1 MKPRDIKII
10 QSVLEVIKEPIKV
23 TEIYHKAK
31 ELFEKGEITNMFDCG
46 GETPH
51 QSVSSYIY
59 TALNKGEE
67 LPFLKAQEKPVL
79 IALKDA
85 PKEPVLSAE
94 KISTPSVKIAH
105 ERDLHPFLTY
115 MAINNE
121 NLKCY
126 TKTIFHEESSKSI
139 KGMDRWLYPDMVG
152 VRFLHAE
159 WSNENLIAF
168 SKKFDTLP
176 VKLVSFE
183 LKKEIS
189 VHNCRECYFQAI
201 SNSSWANEGYLV
213 GHHVDTHNLKLMDL
227 LKRLHAS
234 FGIGV
239 IDLRTNEDKSAIL
252 LNAKYKEKIDYTM
265 AQELSDKNKKFSGF
279 LKSVV
284 DYDPDFPNRYK
295 DEFDEVKKKEELYP
309 ITHNF
314 LFKNALSGFVRAF
327 QKPQIK
333 R

>member
-1 MKPRDIKII
+1 MKPRDIGII
-10 QSVLEVIKEPIKV
+10 QSVLEITGPIKV

-31 ELFEKGEITNMFDCG
+31 ELFEKGKIENMFDCG

-51 QSVSSYIY
+51 QSVSASIY

-67 LPFLKAQEKPVL
+67 LPFKKARENPVL
-79 IALKDA
+79 IALKSA
-85 PKEPVLSAE
+85 AKEPVLNAQKPSAPSA
-94 KISTPSVKIAH
+94 KIVH

-126 TKTIFHEESSKSI
+126 TKTIFHEESSKSP

-159 WSNENLIAF
+159 LSNENLIAF

-201 SNSSWANEGYLV
+201 SNSSNEGYLV
-213 GHHVDTHNLKLMDL
+213 GRHIDTHNPQLMDL

-239 IDLRTNEDKSAIL
+239 IDLRTDEDKSTIL
-252 LNAKYKEKIDYTM
+252 LNAKYKEKIDYTV
-265 AQELSDKNKKFSGF
+265 ALELSEKNEKFSGF

-284 DYDPDFPNRYK
+284 DYDPNHPQRYK

-309 ITHNF
+309 NPS
-314 LFKNALSGFVRAF
+314 LSF
-327 QKPQIK
+327 
-333 R
+333 

>member
-1 MKPRDIKII
+1 MKPQDVEIV
-10 QSVLEVIKEPIKV
+10 QSVLEITGSISP
-23 TEIYHKAK
+23 TEVYDKAK
-31 ELFEKGEITNMFDCG
+31 ELFEKGEIAKMFDYRG
-46 GETPH
+46 NTPDR
-51 QSVSSYIY
+51 SVSASIY
-59 TALNKGEE
+59 TALNNGEE

-79 IALKDA
+79 IALKGA
-85 PKEPVLSAE
+85 AKEPVLNMEKPGVSSA
-94 KISTPSVKIAH
+94 KIAHNKIMH

-115 MAINNE
+115 MAIHNE

-126 TKTIFHEESSKSI
+126 TKTIFHEASVKSP
-139 KGMDRWLYPDMVG
+139 KGTDRWLYPDMVG

-159 WSNENLIAF
+159 LSNENLIAF

-176 VKLVSFE
+176 IKLVSFE

-189 VHNCRECYFQAI
+189 VNNCRECYFQAI

-213 GHHVDTHNLKLMDL
+213 GCNIDTHNPQLMDL

-239 IDLRTNEDKSAIL
+239 IDLRTDEDKSAIL
-252 LNAKYKEKIDYTM
+252 LNAKYKEKIDYTV
-265 AQELSDKNKKFSGF
+265 ALELSEKNPKFSGF

-309 ITHNF
+309 NSS
-314 LFKNALSGFVRAF
+314 LSF
-327 QKPQIK
+327 
-333 R
+333 

>member
-1 MKPRDIKII
+1 MKPQDVEIV
-10 QSVLEVIKEPIKV
+10 QSVLEAIKDPIKV
-23 TEIYHKAK
+23 TEIYDKAK
-31 ELFEKGEITNMFDCG
+31 ELFEKGEITNMFDYG

-51 QSVSSYIY
+51 QSVSASIY

-67 LPFLKAQEKPVL
+67 LPFKKVQEKPVL
-79 IALKDA
+79 IALKGAAKD
-85 PKEPVLSAE
+85 PVLNTQKPSA
-94 KISTPSVKIAH
+94 PSVKIVHNKIMH

-115 MAINNE
+115 MAFHNE

-126 TKTIFHEESSKSI
+126 TKTIFHEESVKSP

-159 WSNENLIAF
+159 LSNENLIAF

-201 SNSSWANEGYLV
+201 SNSSNEGYLV
-213 GHHVDTHNLKLMDL
+213 GRHIDMHNPQLMDL

-239 IDLRTNEDKSAIL
+239 IDLRTDENKSAIL
-252 LNAKYKEKIDYTM
+252 LNAKYKEKIDYTV
-265 AQELSDKNKKFSGF
+265 ALELSDKNEKFSGF

-284 DYDPDFPNRYK
+284 DCDPNHQHRYK

-309 ITHNF
+309 N
-314 LFKNALSGFVRAF
+314 S
-327 QKPQIK
+327 
-333 R
+333 

>member
-1 MKPRDIKII
+1 M
-10 QSVLEVIKEPIKV
+10 
-23 TEIYHKAK
+23 
-31 ELFEKGEITNMFDCG
+31 
-46 GETPH
+46 
-51 QSVSSYIY
+51 
-59 TALNKGEE
+59 
-67 LPFLKAQEKPVL
+67 
-79 IALKDA
+79 
-85 PKEPVLSAE
+85 
-94 KISTPSVKIAH
+94 
-105 ERDLHPFLTY
+105 HPFLTY

-126 TKTIFHEESSKSI
+126 TKTIFHEESLKSP

-159 WSNENLIAF
+159 LSNENLIAF

-189 VHNCRECYFQAI
+189 VNNCRECYFQAI

-213 GHHVDTHNLKLMDL
+213 GCHIDTHNSKLMDL

-239 IDLRTNEDKSAIL
+239 IDLRTDEDKSTIL

-265 AQELSDKNKKFSGF
+265 AQELSDKNPKFSGF

-309 ITHNF
+309 NPS
-314 LFKNALSGFVRAF
+314 LSF
-327 QKPQIK
+327 
-333 R
+333 

>member
-1 MKPRDIKII
+1 MKPQDIGII

-23 TEIYHKAK
+23 TEVYHKAK
-31 ELFEKGEITNMFDCG
+31 ELFEKGEIENMFDYG
-46 GETPH
+46 GETPD
-51 QSVSSYIY
+51 QTASSYIY

-67 LPFLKAQEKPVL
+67 LPFCKVQEKPVL
-79 IALKDA
+79 IALKGA
-85 PKEPVLSAE
+85 VKESVLNAQKPSV
-94 KISTPSVKIAH
+94 PSVKIAH
-105 ERDLHPFLTY
+105 ERDLRPFLTY
-115 MAINNE
+115 MAFCNE

-126 TKTIFHEESSKSI
+126 TKTIFHEGSLKSP

-159 WSNENLIAF
+159 LSNENLIAF

-189 VHNCRECYFQAI
+189 VNNCRKCYFQAI

-213 GHHVDTHNLKLMDL
+213 GHHIDTHNPKLMDL

-239 IDLRTNEDKSAIL
+239 IDLRTDEDKSAIL
-252 LNAKYKEKIDYTM
+252 LNAKYKEKIDYTV
-265 AQELSDKNKKFSGF
+265 ALELSEKNEEFSSF

-284 DYDPDFPNRYK
+284 DYDPKNQNRYK
-295 DEFDEVKKKEELYP
+295 DEFDEIKKKEELYP
-309 ITHNF
+309 N
-314 LFKNALSGFVRAF
+314 S
-327 QKPQIK
+327 
-333 R
+333 

>member
-1 MKPRDIKII
+1 MKPRDIGIV
-10 QSVLEVIKEPIKV
+10 QSVLEIIKEPIKV

-31 ELFEKGEITNMFDCG
+31 ELFEKGEIESMFDCG
-46 GETPH
+46 GKTPH
-51 QSVSSYIY
+51 QSVSAYIY

-67 LPFLKAQEKPVL
+67 LSFKKAREKPTL
-79 IALKDA
+79 IALKSA
-85 PKEPVLSAE
+85 AKELGLNAQEISVPSA
-94 KISTPSVKIAH
+94 KIAH

-126 TKTIFHEESSKSI
+126 TKTIFHEESSKSP

-159 WSNENLIAF
+159 LSNENLIAF

-213 GHHVDTHNLKLMDL
+213 GRHIDTHNPQLMDL

-239 IDLRTNEDKSAIL
+239 IDLRTDEDKSAIL
-252 LNAKYKEKIDYTM
+252 LNAKYKEKIDYTV
-265 AQELSDKNKKFSGF
+265 ASELSAKNEKFSGF
-279 LKSVV
+279 LKSIV
-284 DYDPDFPNRYK
+284 DYDPSNQHRYK

-309 ITHNF
+309 NPS
-314 LFKNALSGFVRAF
+314 LSF
-327 QKPQIK
+327 
-333 R
+333 

>member
-1 MKPRDIKII
+1 MKPQDIEIV
-10 QSVLEVIKEPIKV
+10 QSVLEITGPIKP
-23 TEIYHKAK
+23 TEVYDKAK
-31 ELFEKGEITNMFDCG
+31 ELFEKGEITNMFDYRG
-46 GETPH
+46 NTPH
-51 QSVSSYIY
+51 QSVSAFIY

-67 LPFLKAQEKPVL
+67 LPFKKAREKPTL
-79 IALKDA
+79 IALKGA
-85 PKEPVLSAE
+85 MNEPVLNTQKPSA
-94 KISTPSVKIAH
+94 PSVKIAH

-115 MAINNE
+115 MAIHSE

-126 TKTIFHEESSKSI
+126 TKTIFHEESLKSP
-139 KGMDRWLYPDMVG
+139 KGMDRWLYLDMVG

-159 WSNENLIAF
+159 LSNENLIAF

-201 SNSSWANEGYLV
+201 SNSSNEGYLV
-213 GHHVDTHNLKLMDL
+213 GRHIDTHNPQLMDL

-239 IDLRTNEDKSAIL
+239 IDLRTDEDKSAIL

-265 AQELSDKNKKFSGF
+265 AQELSDKNEKFSGF

-284 DYDPDFPNRYK
+284 DYDPNHQHRYK
-295 DEFDEVKKKEELYP
+295 DEFDEVKKKEEFIP
-309 ITHNF
+309 
-314 LFKNALSGFVRAF
+314 
-327 QKPQIK
+327 
-333 R
+333 

>member
-1 MKPRDIKII
+1 MKPRDIEIV
-10 QSVLEVIKEPIKV
+10 QSVLEAIKEPIKV
-23 TEIYHKAK
+23 TEIYDKAQ
-31 ELFEKGEITNMFDCG
+31 ELFEKGEITKMFDYG
-46 GETPH
+46 GNTPH
-51 QSVSSYIY
+51 QSVSSLIY

-67 LPFLKAQEKPVL
+67 LPFLKVQENPVL
-79 IALKDA
+79 IALKGTMN
-85 PKEPVLSAE
+85 EPVLNTEKPSA
-94 KISTPSVKIAH
+94 PSVKIAH

-115 MAINNE
+115 MAIHNE

-126 TKTIFHEESSKSI
+126 TKTIFHEESSKSS

-159 WSNENLIAF
+159 LSNENLIAF

-201 SNSSWANEGYLV
+201 SNSSNEGYLV
-213 GHHVDTHNLKLMDL
+213 GRHIDTHNSKLMDL

-239 IDLRTNEDKSAIL
+239 IDLRTDEDKSAIL
-252 LNAKYKEKIDYTM
+252 LNAKYKEKIDYTV
-265 AQELSDKNKKFSGF
+265 ASELSAKNEKFSGF

-284 DYDPDFPNRYK
+284 DYDPNFPNRYK
-295 DEFDEVKKKEELYP
+295 DEFDEVKKKEKLYP
-309 ITHNF
+309 NPS
-314 LFKNALSGFVRAF
+314 LSF
-327 QKPQIK
+327 
-333 R
+333 

>member
-1 MKPRDIKII
+1 M
-10 QSVLEVIKEPIKV
+10 
-23 TEIYHKAK
+23 
-31 ELFEKGEITNMFDCG
+31 
-46 GETPH
+46 
-51 QSVSSYIY
+51 
-59 TALNKGEE
+59 
-67 LPFLKAQEKPVL
+67 
-79 IALKDA
+79 
-85 PKEPVLSAE
+85 
-94 KISTPSVKIAH
+94 H

-115 MAINNE
+115 MAFYNE

-126 TKTIFHEESSKSI
+126 TKTIFHEGSLKSP

-201 SNSSWANEGYLV
+201 SNSSNEGYLV
-213 GHHVDTHNLKLMDL
+213 GCHIDTHNPQLMDL

-239 IDLRTNEDKSAIL
+239 IDLRTDEDKSAIL

-265 AQELSDKNKKFSGF
+265 AQELSDKNPKFSGF

-284 DYDPDFPNRYK
+284 DYDPAHSYRYK

-309 ITHNF
+309 NPS
-314 LFKNALSGFVRAF
+314 LSF
-327 QKPQIK
+327 
-333 R
+333 

>member
-1 MKPRDIKII
+1 MKPQDIGIV
-10 QSVLEVIKEPIKV
+10 QSVLEIIKEPIKV
-23 TEIYHKAK
+23 TEVYDKAQ
-31 ELFEKGEITNMFDCG
+31 ELFEKGEIENMFDYG
-46 GETPH
+46 GNTPD
-51 QSVSSYIY
+51 QSVSASIY

-67 LPFLKAQEKPVL
+67 LPFLKVQEKPVL

-85 PKEPVLSAE
+85 PKEPVLNAQKSS
-94 KISTPSVKIAH
+94 IPGVKIAHNKIMH

-115 MAINNE
+115 MAYYNE

-126 TKTIFHEESSKSI
+126 TKTIFHEESVKSP

-159 WSNENLIAF
+159 LSNENLIAF

-213 GHHVDTHNLKLMDL
+213 GHHIDTHNPQLMDL

-239 IDLRTNEDKSAIL
+239 IDLRTDENKSAIL
-252 LNAKYKEKIDYTM
+252 LNAKYKEKIDYTV
-265 AQELSDKNKKFSGF
+265 ALELSEKNPKFSGF

-284 DYDPDFPNRYK
+284 DYDPNHQHRYK
-295 DEFDEVKKKEELYP
+295 DEFDEIKKKEELYP
-309 ITHNF
+309 N
-314 LFKNALSGFVRAF
+314 S
-327 QKPQIK
+327 
-333 R
+333 

>member
-1 MKPRDIKII
+1 MKPQDVEIV
-10 QSVLEVIKEPIKV
+10 QSVLEITGPISP
-23 TEIYHKAK
+23 TEVYDKAK
-31 ELFEKGEITNMFDCG
+31 ELFEKGEITNMFDYG
-46 GETPH
+46 GNTPDR
-51 QSVSSYIY
+51 SVSASIY

-67 LPFLKAQEKPVL
+67 LPFLKTQEKPVL

-85 PKEPVLSAE
+85 PKEPVLNAQ
-94 KISTPSVKIAH
+94 KISAPSAKIMH

-115 MAINNE
+115 MAYYNE

-126 TKTIFHEESSKSI
+126 TKTIFHEESVKSP
-139 KGMDRWLYPDMVG
+139 KGTDRWLYPDMVG

-159 WSNENLIAF
+159 LSNENLIAF

-189 VHNCRECYFQAI
+189 VNNCRECYFQAI

-213 GHHVDTHNLKLMDL
+213 GRHIDTHNPQLMDL

-239 IDLRTNEDKSAIL
+239 IDLRTDEDKSAIL
-252 LNAKYKEKIDYTM
+252 LNAKYKEKIDYTV
-265 AQELSDKNKKFSGF
+265 ALELSAKNEKFSGF

-284 DYDPDFPNRYK
+284 DYDPNHQHRYK

-309 ITHNF
+309 NPS
-314 LFKNALSGFVRAF
+314 LSF
-327 QKPQIK
+327 
-333 R
+333 

>member
-1 MKPRDIKII
+1 MKPQDIEIV
-10 QSVLEVIKEPIKV
+10 QSVLEITGPIKV

-31 ELFEKGEITNMFDCG
+31 ELFEKGEITNMFDYG

-59 TALNKGEE
+59 TALKKGEE
-67 LPFLKAQEKPVL
+67 LPFKKVQEKPTL
-79 IALKDA
+79 IALKSA
-85 PKEPVLSAE
+85 AKEPVLNIE
-94 KISTPSVKIAH
+94 KISAPSVKIAH

-115 MAINNE
+115 MAFHNE

-126 TKTIFHEESSKSI
+126 TKTIFHEESSKSP

-176 VKLVSFE
+176 VKLVSFK

-189 VHNCRECYFQAI
+189 VNNCRECYFQAI
-201 SNSSWANEGYLV
+201 SNSSNEGYLV
-213 GHHVDTHNLKLMDL
+213 GRHIDTHNPQLMDL

-239 IDLRTNEDKSAIL
+239 IDLRTNENKSAIL
-252 LNAKYKEKIDYTM
+252 LNAKYKEKIDYTV
-265 AQELSDKNKKFSGF
+265 ASELSAKNEKFSGF

-284 DYDPDFPNRYK
+284 DYDPNHQHRYK

-309 ITHNF
+309 NPS
-314 LFKNALSGFVRAF
+314 LSF
-327 QKPQIK
+327 
-333 R
+333 

>member
-1 MKPRDIKII
+1 MKPRDIEIV
-10 QSVLEVIKEPIKV
+10 QSVLEITGPIKV

-31 ELFEKGEITNMFDCG
+31 ELFEKGEIENMFDCG

-67 LPFLKAQEKPVL
+67 LPFKKAREKPTL

-85 PKEPVLSAE
+85 AKESVLNAQKPSA
-94 KISTPSVKIAH
+94 PGVKIAH

-126 TKTIFHEESSKSI
+126 TKTIFHEESVKSP

-159 WSNENLIAF
+159 WSNKNLIAF

-176 VKLVSFE
+176 IKLVSFE

-213 GHHVDTHNLKLMDL
+213 GRHVDTHNPQLMDL

-239 IDLRTNEDKSAIL
+239 IDLRTDEDKSAIL
-252 LNAKYKEKIDYTM
+252 LNAKYKEKIDYTV
-265 AQELSDKNKKFSGF
+265 ASELSAKNEKFSGF

-284 DYDPDFPNRYK
+284 DYDPNHPQRYK

-309 ITHNF
+309 NPS
-314 LFKNALSGFVRAF
+314 LSF
-327 QKPQIK
+327 
-333 R
+333 

>member
-1 MKPRDIKII
+1 MKPRDIGII
-10 QSVLEVIKEPIKV
+10 QSVLEIIKEPIKV
-23 TEIYHKAK
+23 TEIYDKAK
-31 ELFEKGEITNMFDCG
+31 ELFEKGEIENMFDCG

-67 LPFLKAQEKPVL
+67 LPFKKVREKPTL
-79 IALKDA
+79 IALKGA
-85 PKEPVLSAE
+85 AKELGLNAQKPSA
-94 KISTPSVKIAH
+94 KIAH

-115 MAINNE
+115 MAYYNE

-126 TKTIFHEESSKSI
+126 TKTIFHEESSKSP

-159 WSNENLIAF
+159 LSNENLIAF

-213 GHHVDTHNLKLMDL
+213 GRHIDTHNPQLMDL

-239 IDLRTNEDKSAIL
+239 IDLRTDEDKSAIL
-252 LNAKYKEKIDYTM
+252 LNAKYKEKIDYTV
-265 AQELSDKNKKFSGF
+265 ALELSDKNKKFSGF

-284 DYDPDFPNRYK
+284 DYDPNHQHRYK
-295 DEFDEVKKKEELYP
+295 DEFEEVKKKEELYP
-309 ITHNF
+309 NSS
-314 LFKNALSGFVRAF
+314 LSF
-327 QKPQIK
+327 
-333 R
+333 

>member
-1 MKPRDIKII
+1 MKPQDIEIV
-10 QSVLEVIKEPIKV
+10 QSVLEITGPIKV
-23 TEIYHKAK
+23 TEVYDKAK
-31 ELFEKGEITNMFDCG
+31 ELFEKGEIANMFDYRG
-46 GETPH
+46 NTPDR
-51 QSVSSYIY
+51 SVSAFIY

-67 LPFLKAQEKPVL
+67 LPFLKTQEKPVL
-79 IALKDA
+79 IALKDVA
-85 PKEPVLSAE
+85 KEPVLNIE
-94 KISTPSVKIAH
+94 KISVPSAKIVHNKIMHEIMH

-115 MAINNE
+115 MAIHNE

-126 TKTIFHEESSKSI
+126 TKTIFHEESVKSP
-139 KGMDRWLYPDMVG
+139 KGTDRWLYPDMVG

-159 WSNENLIAF
+159 LSNENLIAF

-213 GHHVDTHNLKLMDL
+213 GCHIDTHNPQLMDL

-239 IDLRTNEDKSAIL
+239 IDLRVDEDKSAIL

-284 DYDPDFPNRYK
+284 DYDPAHSYRYK
-295 DEFDEVKKKEELYP
+295 DEFYEIKKKEELYP
-309 ITHNF
+309 NPS
-314 LFKNALSGFVRAF
+314 LSF
-327 QKPQIK
+327 
-333 R
+333 

>member
-1 MKPRDIKII
+1 MKPQDVEIV
-10 QSVLEVIKEPIKV
+10 QSVLEITGPIKP
-23 TEIYHKAK
+23 TEVYDKAK
-31 ELFEKGEITNMFDCG
+31 ELFEKGEITNMFDYG

-51 QSVSSYIY
+51 QSVSSLIY
-59 TALNKGEE
+59 TALKKGEK
-67 LPFLKAQEKPVL
+67 LPFLKTQEKPAL
-79 IALKDA
+79 IALKGA
-85 PKEPVLSAE
+85 VKEPVLNIEKPGVPSA
-94 KISTPSVKIAH
+94 KIAHNKIMH

-115 MAINNE
+115 MAIHNE

-126 TKTIFHEESSKSI
+126 TKTIFHEESSKSP

-159 WSNENLIAF
+159 LSNENLIAF

-213 GHHVDTHNLKLMDL
+213 GRHIDTHNPQLMDL

-239 IDLRTNEDKSAIL
+239 IDLRTDEDKSAIL

-265 AQELSDKNKKFSGF
+265 ASELSEKNEKFSGF

-284 DYDPDFPNRYK
+284 DYDPNHQHRYK

-309 ITHNF
+309 NPS
-314 LFKNALSGFVRAF
+314 LSF
-327 QKPQIK
+327 
-333 R
+333 

>member
-1 MKPRDIKII
+1 MKPQDIEII
-10 QSVLEVIKEPIKV
+10 QSILEITGPIKP
-23 TEIYHKAK
+23 TEVYDKAK
-31 ELFEKGEITNMFDCG
+31 ELFERGEITNMFDCG
-46 GETPH
+46 GNTPH
-51 QSVSSYIY
+51 QSVSASIY

-67 LPFLKAQEKPVL
+67 LPFKKVQEKPTL
-79 IALKDA
+79 IALKGA
-85 PKEPVLSAE
+85 VKEPVLSAE
-94 KISTPSVKIAH
+94 KISAPSVKIAH

-115 MAINNE
+115 MAYYNE

-126 TKTIFHEESSKSI
+126 TKTIFHEESSKSP
-139 KGMDRWLYPDMVG
+139 KGTDRWLYPDMVG

-159 WSNENLIAF
+159 LSNENLIAF

-213 GHHVDTHNLKLMDL
+213 GRHIDTHNPQLMDL

-252 LNAKYKEKIDYTM
+252 LNAKYKEKIDYTV
-265 AQELSDKNKKFSGF
+265 ALELSEKNPKFSGF

-309 ITHNF
+309 N
-314 LFKNALSGFVRAF
+314 S
-327 QKPQIK
+327 
-333 R
+333 

>member
-1 MKPRDIKII
+1 MKPRDIQII
-10 QSVLEVIKEPIKV
+10 QSVLEAIKEPIKV

-31 ELFEKGEITNMFDCG
+31 AFFEEGKIENMFDYG
-46 GETPH
+46 GETPD
-51 QSVSSYIY
+51 QTASSYIY

-67 LPFLKAQEKPVL
+67 LPFYKVQEKPVL
-79 IALKDA
+79 IALKGA
-85 PKEPVLSAE
+85 AKELVLNAE
-94 KISTPSVKIAH
+94 KPSVPSVKIVH

-115 MAINNE
+115 MAFGNE

-159 WSNENLIAF
+159 LSNENLIAF

-183 LKKEIS
+183 LKREIS

-213 GHHVDTHNLKLMDL
+213 GHHINTHDLKLMDL
-227 LKRLHAS
+227 LKRLHGS

-239 IDLRTNEDKSAIL
+239 IDLRTDEDKSAIL
-252 LNAKYKEKIDYTM
+252 LNAKYKEKIDYTV
-265 AQELSDKNKKFSGF
+265 ALELIEKNEKFNAF

-284 DYDPDFPNRYK
+284 DYDPNHQHRYK

-309 ITHNF
+309 N
-314 LFKNALSGFVRAF
+314 L
-327 QKPQIK
+327 
-333 R
+333 

>member
-1 MKPRDIKII
+1 MKPQDIEIV
-10 QSVLEVIKEPIKV
+10 QSVLEALKEPIKV
-23 TEIYHKAK
+23 TEIYDKAK
-31 ELFEKGEITNMFDCG
+31 ELFEKGEIANMFDCG
-46 GETPH
+46 GNTPD
-51 QSVSSYIY
+51 QSVSAAIY

-67 LPFLKAQEKPVL
+67 LPFKKAQEKPVL
-79 IALKDA
+79 IALKSTA
-85 PKEPVLSAE
+85 KELGLNAQ
-94 KISTPSVKIAH
+94 KPSVKIAH

-126 TKTIFHEESSKSI
+126 TKTIFHEESSKSP

-213 GHHVDTHNLKLMDL
+213 GRHIDTHNPQLMDL

-239 IDLRTNEDKSAIL
+239 IDLRTDEDKSAIL

-265 AQELSDKNKKFSGF
+265 AQELSAKNEKFGGF

-284 DYDPDFPNRYK
+284 DYDPNHPQRYK

-309 ITHNF
+309 NSS
-314 LFKNALSGFVRAF
+314 LSF
-327 QKPQIK
+327 
-333 R
+333 

>member
-1 MKPRDIKII
+1 MKPQDIEIV
-10 QSVLEVIKEPIKV
+10 QSVLEITGSIKV
-23 TEIYHKAK
+23 TEIYDKAK
-31 ELFEKGEITNMFDCG
+31 ELFEKGEIENMFDCG
-46 GETPH
+46 GKTPH
-51 QSVSSYIY
+51 QSVSSSIY

-67 LPFLKAQEKPVL
+67 LPFKKVQENPVL
-79 IALKDA
+79 IALKSA
-85 PKEPVLSAE
+85 AKELGLNAQ
-94 KISTPSVKIAH
+94 KPSVKIAH

-115 MAINNE
+115 MAFYNE

-126 TKTIFHEESSKSI
+126 TKTIFHEESSKSS
-139 KGMDRWLYPDMVG
+139 KGMDMWLYPDMVG

-213 GHHVDTHNLKLMDL
+213 GRHIDTHNPELMDL

-239 IDLRTNEDKSAIL
+239 IDLRTDEDKSAIL

-265 AQELSDKNKKFSGF
+265 AQELSDKNPKFSGF

-284 DYDPDFPNRYK
+284 DYDPAHSYRYK
-295 DEFDEVKKKEELYP
+295 DEFDEIKKKEELYP
-309 ITHNF
+309 NPS
-314 LFKNALSGFVRAF
+314 LSF
-327 QKPQIK
+327 
-333 R
+333 

>member
-1 MKPRDIKII
+1 MKPRDIEIV
-10 QSVLEVIKEPIKV
+10 QSVLEITGPISP
-23 TEIYHKAK
+23 TEVYDKAQ
-31 ELFEKGEITNMFDCG
+31 ELFEKGEITNMFDYG
-46 GETPH
+46 GNTPDR
-51 QSVSSYIY
+51 SVSAFIY

-79 IALKDA
+79 IALKGA
-85 PKEPVLSAE
+85 AKEPVLNAE
-94 KISTPSVKIAH
+94 KISAPSVKIAHNKIAH
-105 ERDLHPFLTY
+105 ERDLHPFLTC
-115 MAINNE
+115 MAFHNE

-126 TKTIFHEESSKSI
+126 TKTIFHEESVKSP

-159 WSNENLIAF
+159 LSNENLIAF

-189 VHNCRECYFQAI
+189 VNNCRECYFQAI

-213 GHHVDTHNLKLMDL
+213 GRHIDTHNPQLMDL

-239 IDLRTNEDKSAIL
+239 IDLRTDEDKSVIL
-252 LNAKYKEKIDYTM
+252 LNAKYKEKIDYTV
-265 AQELSDKNKKFSGF
+265 ALELSDKNPKFSGF

-295 DEFDEVKKKEELYP
+295 DEFDEIKKKEELYP
-309 ITHNF
+309 NSS
-314 LFKNALSGFVRAF
+314 LSF
-327 QKPQIK
+327 
-333 R
+333 

>member
-1 MKPRDIKII
+1 MKPQDVEIV
-10 QSVLEVIKEPIKV
+10 QSVLEITGPISP
-23 TEIYHKAK
+23 TEVYDKAK
-31 ELFEKGEITNMFDCG
+31 ELFEKGEITNMFDYG
-46 GETPH
+46 GNTPDR
-51 QSVSSYIY
+51 SVSAFIY

-85 PKEPVLSAE
+85 AKEPGLNIE
-94 KISTPSVKIAH
+94 KISVPSAKIAH

-115 MAINNE
+115 MAYYNE

-126 TKTIFHEESSKSI
+126 TKTIFHEESVKSP
-139 KGMDRWLYPDMVG
+139 KGTDRWLYPDMVG

-159 WSNENLIAF
+159 LSNENLIAF

-189 VHNCRECYFQAI
+189 VNNCRECYFQAI

-213 GHHVDTHNLKLMDL
+213 GRHIDTHNPQLMDL

-239 IDLRTNEDKSAIL
+239 IDLRTDEDKSAIL

-265 AQELSDKNKKFSGF
+265 AQELSDKNPKFSGF

-284 DYDPDFPNRYK
+284 DYDPAHSYRYK

-309 ITHNF
+309 N
-314 LFKNALSGFVRAF
+314 S
-327 QKPQIK
+327 
-333 R
+333 

>member
-1 MKPRDIKII
+1 MKPQDIEIV
-10 QSVLEVIKEPIKV
+10 QSVLEITGPIKV
-23 TEIYHKAK
+23 TLVYDKAK
-31 ELFEKGEITNMFDCG
+31 ELFEKGEITNMFDYG
-46 GETPH
+46 GNTPH
-51 QSVSSYIY
+51 QSVNASIY

-67 LPFLKAQEKPVL
+67 LPFLKTQEKPVL
-79 IALKDA
+79 IALKGTA
-85 PKEPVLSAE
+85 KEPVLNIEKPGVSSA
-94 KISTPSVKIAH
+94 KIAHNKIMH

-115 MAINNE
+115 MAYYNE

-126 TKTIFHEESSKSI
+126 TKTIFHEESVKSP

-159 WSNENLIAF
+159 LSNENLIAF

-189 VHNCRECYFQAI
+189 VNNCRECYFQAI

-213 GHHVDTHNLKLMDL
+213 GRHIDTHNPQLMDL

-239 IDLRTNEDKSAIL
+239 IDLRTDADKSAIL

-265 AQELSDKNKKFSGF
+265 AQELSDKNPKFSGF

-309 ITHNF
+309 NSS
-314 LFKNALSGFVRAF
+314 LSF
-327 QKPQIK
+327 
-333 R
+333 

>member
-1 MKPRDIKII
+1 MKPQDIEIVQI
-10 QSVLEVIKEPIKV
+10 VLEITGPIKV
-23 TEIYHKAK
+23 TEIYDRAK
-31 ELFEKGEITNMFDCG
+31 ELFEKGEITKMFDYG
-46 GETPH
+46 GNTPH
-51 QSVSSYIY
+51 QSVSAFIY

-67 LPFLKAQEKPVL
+67 VPFFKVQEKPAL
-79 IALKDA
+79 IALKSA
-85 PKEPVLSAE
+85 MNEPVLNTE
-94 KISTPSVKIAH
+94 KPSTPNAKIVHNKIMH

-126 TKTIFHEESSKSI
+126 TKTIFHEESSKSP

-201 SNSSWANEGYLV
+201 SNSSNEGYLV
-213 GHHVDTHNLKLMDL
+213 GCHIDTHNPQLMDL

-239 IDLRTNEDKSAIL
+239 IDLRTDEDKSAIL
-252 LNAKYKEKIDYTM
+252 LNAKYKEKIDYTV
-265 AQELSDKNKKFSGF
+265 ASELSTKNEKFSGF

-284 DYDPDFPNRYK
+284 DYDPNHQHRYK

-309 ITHNF
+309 NPS
-314 LFKNALSGFVRAF
+314 LSF
-327 QKPQIK
+327 
-333 R
+333 

>member
-1 MKPRDIKII
+1 MKPRDIGII
-10 QSVLEVIKEPIKV
+10 QSVLEAIKEPIKV
-23 TEIYHKAK
+23 TEIYDKAK
-31 ELFEKGEITNMFDCG
+31 ELFSEGKIENMFDYG
-46 GETPH
+46 GNTPD
-51 QSVSSYIY
+51 QSASSYIY

-67 LPFLKAQEKPVL
+67 LPFCKVQEKPVL
-79 IALKDA
+79 IALKGA
-85 PKEPVLSAE
+85 AKELVLNAE
-94 KISTPSVKIAH
+94 KPSTPSVKIAH
-105 ERDLHPFLTY
+105 ERGLHPFLTY

-126 TKTIFHEESSKSI
+126 TKTIFHEGSLKSP

-159 WSNENLIAF
+159 LSNENLIAF

-183 LKKEIS
+183 LKREIS

-213 GHHVDTHNLKLMDL
+213 GRHIDTHNPQLMDL

-239 IDLRTNEDKSAIL
+239 IDLRTDEDKSAIL
-252 LNAKYKEKIDYTM
+252 LNAKYKEKIDYTV
-265 AQELSDKNKKFSGF
+265 ALELSEKNEKFSAF

-284 DYDPDFPNRYK
+284 DYDPKSPERFKN
-295 DEFDEVKKKEELYP
+295 EFDGIKKKEELYP
-309 ITHNF
+309 NPS
-314 LFKNALSGFVRAF
+314 LSF
-327 QKPQIK
+327 
-333 R
+333 

>member
-1 MKPRDIKII
+1 MKPQDIEII
-10 QSVLEVIKEPIKV
+10 QSVLEITGPISP
-23 TEIYHKAK
+23 TEVYDKAK
-31 ELFEKGEITNMFDCG
+31 ELFEKGEIAKMFDCG
-46 GETPH
+46 GKTPH
-51 QSVSSYIY
+51 QSVSASIY
-59 TALNKGEE
+59 TALKKGEE
-67 LPFLKAQEKPVL
+67 LPFFKVQEKPAL
-79 IALKDA
+79 IALKSA
-85 PKEPVLSAE
+85 MNEPVLNTQKPSA
-94 KISTPSVKIAH
+94 PSVKIVH

-115 MAINNE
+115 MAFHNE

-176 VKLVSFE
+176 IKLVSFE

-189 VHNCRECYFQAI
+189 VNNCRECYFQAI

-213 GHHVDTHNLKLMDL
+213 GRHIDTHNPQLMDL

-239 IDLRTNEDKSAIL
+239 IDLRTDEDKSAIL
-252 LNAKYKEKIDYTM
+252 LNAKYKEKIDYTV
-265 AQELSDKNKKFSGF
+265 ASELSDKNEKFSGF

-284 DYDPDFPNRYK
+284 DYDPKTQHRYK

-309 ITHNF
+309 NPS
-314 LFKNALSGFVRAF
+314 LSF
-327 QKPQIK
+327 
-333 R
+333 

>member
-1 MKPRDIKII
+1 MKPQDIKII

-23 TEIYHKAK
+23 TEIYDKAK
-31 ELFEKGEITNMFDCG
+31 ELFEKGEIESMFDCG

-51 QSVSSYIY
+51 QSVSASIY

-67 LPFLKAQEKPVL
+67 LPFFKAREKPAL
-79 IALKDA
+79 IALKSV
-85 PKEPVLSAE
+85 PKEPVLNAQKSS
-94 KISTPSVKIAH
+94 IPSVKIAH

-159 WSNENLIAF
+159 LSNENLIAF

-189 VHNCRECYFQAI
+189 VNNCRECYFQAI

-213 GHHVDTHNLKLMDL
+213 GHHINTHNPQLMDL

-239 IDLRTNEDKSAIL
+239 IDLRTDEDKSAIL
-252 LNAKYKEKIDYTM
+252 LNAKYKEKIDYTV
-265 AQELSDKNKKFSGF
+265 ASELSDKNEKFSGF
-279 LKSVV
+279 
-284 DYDPDFPNRYK
+284 F
-295 DEFDEVKKKEELYP
+295 KERCGL
-309 ITHNF
+309 
-314 LFKNALSGFVRAF
+314 
-327 QKPQIK
+327 
-333 R
+333 

>member
-1 MKPRDIKII
+1 MKPQDVEIV
-10 QSVLEVIKEPIKV
+10 QSVLEAIKEPIKV

-31 ELFEKGEITNMFDCG
+31 ELFEKGEIKNMFDCG

-67 LPFLKAQEKPVL
+67 LPFKKVQEKPTL
-79 IALKDA
+79 IALKSA
-85 PKEPVLSAE
+85 AKELVLNAQKPSA
-94 KISTPSVKIAH
+94 PSVKIVH

-115 MAINNE
+115 MAFYNE

-126 TKTIFHEESSKSI
+126 TKTIFHEESSKSP
-139 KGMDRWLYPDMVG
+139 KGTDRWLYPDMVG

-159 WSNENLIAF
+159 LSNENLIAF

-189 VHNCRECYFQAI
+189 VNNCRECYFQAI

-213 GHHVDTHNLKLMDL
+213 GCHIDTHNPQLMDL

-239 IDLRTNEDKSAIL
+239 IDLRTNEDKSVIL

-265 AQELSDKNKKFSGF
+265 AQELSAKNEKFSGF

-284 DYDPDFPNRYK
+284 DYDPAHSYRYK
-295 DEFDEVKKKEELYP
+295 GVMS
-309 ITHNF
+309 I
-314 LFKNALSGFVRAF
+314 
-327 QKPQIK
+327 
-333 R
+333 